1 MSYELFRQGGELNA
15 KKTGQDQYSMSV
27 SIPKDSDGRIARECP
42 NSDCSPGYF
51 KVTPGTGVTGQNVAY
66 CPYCRKIAEPSDF
79 HTKEQTRYAK
89 DMVIREAK
97 DGVQRALRDA
107 LGLGSGGKRRL
118 VDGLIKVDMEVNPV
132 LASMSGNRMKKFSG
146 EI

>member
-1 MSYELFRQGGELNA
+1 
-15 KKTGQDQYSMSV
+15 
-27 SIPKDSDGRIARECP
+27 
-42 NSDCSPGYF
+42 
-51 KVTPGTGVTGQNVAY
+51 
-66 CPYCRKIAEPSDF
+66 
-79 HTKEQTRYAK
+79 
-89 DMVIREAK
+89 MVIREAK